1 MSTFRITAAIMVLGG
16 TVLAISTPYAIP
28 RYSARYEQDCNLCHI
43 NPTGA
48 GARATYATRYIV
60 PQEMSIIRLDEEQM
74 AALSPPEFSENVI
87 LGTDLRTMFFSSRD
101 DPTNP
106 QDFFQMQGN
115 LYLSFQMSDRLLAH
129 MSRGLSSTY
138 EVFGLGYF
146 LPANG
151 YIKVGRFTP
160 DFGWRISDHTAF
172 VREFTGFVPPSHT
185 DVGVEAG
192 IYPGRFAITSSL
204 QNGNP
209 GSTQE
214 SFADNDLQV
223 AGRASYRGNVGGLAF
238 VLGGSALRNRTIL
251 GDRTVAGPL
260 GYLSWKGLTWLWEAD
275 FAEMDSAGAGTAK
288 SWYASNELSYQAVRG
303 LDLITTF
310 DYWDPNRSA
319 DTGTRIRYG
328 LGVESMPYPF
338 VMVNAAV
345 NLYRNKEGDLGMAV
359 TDPEYDEVVL
369 QVHFFY

>member
-1 MSTFRITAAIMVLGG
+1 
-16 TVLAISTPYAIP
+16 
-28 RYSARYEQDCNLCHI
+28 
-43 NPTGA
+43 
-48 GARATYATRYIV
+48 
-60 PQEMSIIRLDEEQM
+60 
-74 AALSPPEFSENVI
+74 
-87 LGTDLRTMFFSSRD
+87 MFFSSRD